1 VVTLMK
7 QKTDLRVVKTRKN
20 IQDAFIRLLQQKS
33 FERITIQNILDE
45 ALINRSTFY
54 KHYQDKYELAD
65 TMIEELLNSFINALE
80 DRFTG
85 DIGSL
90 PVLLKRFYDILFEK
104 KDRILALLDVRTLN
118 YHLSENIRKVLRDKY
133 LEYMHSSDHQSDER
147 EMSYQ
152 SEIYASIVMTSVKWL
167 LELGDEE
174 EVEYILLRSV
184 KQIGKMIETITNLS

>member
-1 VVTLMK
+1 MK